1 MEYRL
6 PSIRAPQS
14 FYDVF
19 TVAVMATVLAGVV
32 LAVFHGTIVR
42 VEMVVLLFVVS
53 LWVAWAINRILAQQV

>member
-19 TVAVMATVLAGVV
+19 TVAVTATVLVAVV
-32 LAVFHGTIVR
+32 LSVFHGTIVR
-42 VEMVVLLFVVS
+42 VEMVALLFIVS
-53 LWVAWAINRILAQQV
+53 IWVAWAINRILAQQV